1 MPVSPPGSPVS
12 LSDEAYCW
20 SHTGHRSRYDLPR
33 SHKIPSSPSEKMQT
47 GPPQKRKMPH
57 MDSLPPD
64 QRQIP
69 PADTF
74 SPTQMNHS
82 HNKDRTPSSP
92 VFPVPSMP
100 RTIILSVLPF
110 RFRHCLRLR
119 LLFPLFIFSSIAIS
133 FFFFHKFFRL
143 IDLQFT
149 LCIFFLHT
157 SNASTLL
164 HVFLCSSGQ
173 PFPVLN
179 IHISDTASPDP
190 PLPD

>member
-12 LSDEAYCW
+12 LSDEACCW
-20 SHTGHRSRYDLPR
+20 SHTDHRSRYGLPR
-33 SHKIPSSPSEKMQT
+33 SHKIPSSPSDKKQT

-69 PADTF
+69 PANTF

-82 HNKDRTPSSP
+82 HNKDKTPSSP
-92 VFPVPSMP
+92 FFPVLSMP

-119 LLFPLFIFSSIAIS
+119 LLFPLFIFSFYRYFVLFLPQILSSDRSAIYTLHFLPS
-133 FFFFHKFFRL
+133 HVQL
-143 IDLQFT
+143 IYLTTRISLQFWSAIPCT
-149 LCIFFLHT
+149 EYPHF
-157 SNASTLL
+157 
-164 HVFLCSSGQ
+164 
-173 PFPVLN
+173 
-179 IHISDTASPDP
+179 
-190 PLPD
+190 

>member
-12 LSDEAYCW
+12 PSDEAYYL
-20 SHTGHRSRYDLPR
+20 SHTGHRSQYGLRR
-33 SHKIPSSPSEKMQT
+33 SHKIPSTPSDKKQT

-57 MDSLPPD
+57 TDSQPPD
-64 QRQIP
+64 PPQIP
-69 PADTF
+69 LPDTF
-74 SPTQMNHS
+74 SQVPRNHS
-82 HNKDRTPSSP
+82 HNKGKTPSSP
-92 VFPVPSMP
+92 VFPVLSMP